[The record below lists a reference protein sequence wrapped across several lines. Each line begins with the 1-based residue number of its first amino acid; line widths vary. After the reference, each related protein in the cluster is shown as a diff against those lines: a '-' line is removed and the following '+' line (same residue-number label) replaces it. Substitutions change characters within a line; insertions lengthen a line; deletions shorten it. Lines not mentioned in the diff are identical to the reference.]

1 VKIKITHWTIGKCHA
16 RKDRINPKP
25 QFQRT
30 PVWTE
35 PKKQLLIDS
44 ILRGY
49 DLPKI
54 YLNHTPN
61 NVHHEYE
68 VADGQQRLRAI
79 WEFIDGGFNLN
90 AVSESVNGHD
100 LRGLGY
106 ADLSDRLRKRF
117 DKYQVTVSVIV
128 KGTSDE
134 LRVLFARLQ
143 MGMSLTPAELRNA
156 IPCALAPVINTIVE
170 THDFFKQSQ
179 ISDKRYNRQDFL
191 THALFLA
198 DKDNAGDL
206 KAPQLKAY
214 YQSHA
219 QSVNRAFLKKAHAVL
234 DQLIAVN
241 AQADFAI
248 TTKWGFVDLF
258 WLVYRQQE
266 VGRVA
271 APAKLA
277 AAFVE
282 FEKTRKKYVRRPEA
296 LLARGGIKGRQMYDY
311 IHAFVASGGVK
322 DRVATRA
329 RVFDSRFAKFFHKA

>member
-1 VKIKITHWTIGKCHA
+1 MKIKIAHWTIGKCHE
-16 RKDRINPKP
+16 RKERINPKP

-49 DLPKI
+49 DLPKV
-54 YLNHTPN
+54 YLNHTPGN
-61 NVHHEYE
+61 LHHDFE

-79 WEFIDGGFNLN
+79 WEFIDGKFNLN
-90 AVSESVNGHD
+90 SESDSVDGHN
-100 LRGLGY
+100 LSGLGY
-106 ADLSDRLRKRF
+106 QDLTARLRKRF
-117 DKYQVTVSVIV
+117 DKYPVTVSVIV
-128 KGTSDE
+128 QATSDE

-156 IPCALAPVINTIVE
+156 IPCALAPVVNTIVE
-170 THDFFKQSQ
+170 THDFFKRSH
-179 ISDKRYNRQDFL
+179 ISDKRYNRQDL
-191 THALFLA
+191 LAHALLLA

-214 YQSHA
+214 YLSHA
-219 QSVNRAFLKKAHAVL
+219 QSVNRTFIHKAHAVL
-234 DQLIAVN
+234 DQLAAIN
-241 AQADFAI
+241 AAADFAI

-266 VGRVA
+266 ARKLA
-271 APAKLA
+271 NATFLA

-282 FEKTRKKYVRRPEA
+282 FEEVRKKYVRRPEA
-296 LLARGGIKGRQMYDY
+296 LLTRGIKGKQMYTY

-322 DRVATRA
+322 DRIVARA
-329 RVFDSRFAKFFHKA
+329 QVFDSRFGKFFHKP